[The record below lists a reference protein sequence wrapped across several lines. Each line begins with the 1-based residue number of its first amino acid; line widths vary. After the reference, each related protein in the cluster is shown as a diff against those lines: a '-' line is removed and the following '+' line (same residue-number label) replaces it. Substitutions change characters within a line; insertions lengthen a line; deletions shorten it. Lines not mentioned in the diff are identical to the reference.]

1 MISLDVEIPADTS
14 APTSLRRVTLRNWAG
29 NVVFSTDRLHRP
41 RTLDELQGLVA
52 GIPRLHALGTG
63 HSFNRIADSTG
74 DLVSLSD
81 LDVPIV
87 IDEAARTVDL
97 GAGTRYGELTTHL
110 QEHGWALHN
119 LGSLPHISVGGAC
132 ATGTHGSGDSN
143 RCLAASARGVEFVSG
158 SGELVRLDESDE
170 PFPGSVL
177 ALGALGIVTRLTLAI
192 EPSYEMRQDVWL
204 DAPVPDVVANLDAI
218 MASGYS
224 ISMFTTWHRPDVID
238 QIWVKSRTDR
248 PIADGR
254 DWGAR
259 PADTAQH
266 PIGGQDAS
274 TATQQFGVP
283 GPWNARLPHFRL
295 EFTPSN
301 GDEQQS
307 EYLLPREYGPAALMA
322 LRELDLRAA
331 LQVCEI
337 RTVAA
342 DDLWLSPCHG
352 RHTLGLHFTWLD
364 DDALVS
370 AAVAA
375 LEEALAPFDARPH
388 WGKVFAADPRHHYPQ
403 LPAFRALIDWYDPGR
418 RFGNDFLERW
428 VYSPGLAP

>member
-1 MISLDVEIPADTS
+1 VASDSLSTV
-14 APTSLRRVTLRNWAG
+14 VLRNWAG

-41 RTLDELQGLVA
+41 RSIDELQELVA
-52 GIPRLHALGTG
+52 RTQRLHALGTG

-74 DLVSLSD
+74 ALVSLSD
-81 LDVPIV
+81 LDVAIA
-87 IDEAARTVDL
+87 IDAQARTVEV
-97 GAGTRYGELTTHL
+97 GGGTRYGELGTEL
-110 QEHGWALHN
+110 EEHGWALHN

-132 ATGTHGSGDSN
+132 ATGTHGSGDAN
-143 RCLAASARGVEFVSG
+143 RCLAAAAVGVEFVSG
-158 SGELVRLDESDE
+158 SGELVRVGRGDSS
-170 PFPGSVL
+170 FPGTVL

-192 EPSYEMRQDVWL
+192 EPSFEVRQDVWL
-204 DAPVPDVVANLDAI
+204 DAPLATVLERLDEV
-218 MASGYS
+218 MTSGYS
-224 ISMFTTWHRPDVID
+224 VSMFTTWHRPEVID

-259 PADTAQH
+259 PADAAQH
-266 PIGGQDAS
+266 PIAGQDAA
-274 TATQQFGVP
+274 TATQQLGVP

-307 EYLLPREYGPAALMA
+307 EYLLPREHGRAALDA
-322 LRELDLRAA
+322 LRSLDLSAA

-352 RHTLGLHFTWLD
+352 RDTLGLHFTWVD
-364 DDALVS
+364 DDGLVA
-370 AAVAA
+370 AAVDA
-375 LEEALAPFDARPH
+375 LEAVLTPFDARPH
-388 WGKVFAADPRHHYPQ
+388 WGKVFHTDPRPHYPQ
-403 LPAFRALIDWYDPGR
+403 LPAFRELIDRYDPSR
-418 RFGNDFLERW
+418 RFGNDYLERW
-428 VYSPGLAP
+428 VY